1 MSTGTSDSELDEG
14 ACPGV
19 FILSLSIFCG
29 NLTNALSRK
38 KNAQL
43 QEEKIKMG
51 KMTMMMMKFS
61 GPKLIKINKD
71 KIVQRVLM

>member
-29 NLTNALSRK
+29 NLTTALSRK

-61 GPKLIKINKD
+61 GPKLIKINTD
-71 KIVQRVLM
+71 KSSKVF

>member
-29 NLTNALSRK
+29 NLTTALSRK

-51 KMTMMMMKFS
+51 KMMMMMMMMVMMCS
-61 GPKLIKINKD
+61 GPKLIKS
-71 KIVQRVLM
+71 IVQRVRM

>member
-19 FILSLSIFCG
+19 FILSLSIFYG
-29 NLTNALSRK
+29 NLTSALSRK

-61 GPKLIKINKD
+61 GPKLIKINTD
-71 KIVQRVLM
+71 KSSKVF